1 MHRRWSHTA
10 DLPIRHASRL
20 TCQTRGMRPVGSVLG
35 FLAWR
40 VGVARTGF
48 GVRLRRMVSTLVV
61 VSGIGAAI
69 GYAVVGRFLAAPEEE
84 DEVDTR
90 PDAE

>member
-1 MHRRWSHTA
+1 MA
-10 DLPIRHASRL
+10 DLPITHASRL

-48 GVRLRRMVSTLVV
+48 GVRIRSLVSTIVV
-61 VSGIGAAI
+61 FVGIGAAI
-69 GYAVVGRFLAAPEEE
+69 GYAIVGRFLAATDEE
-84 DEVDTR
+84 DEVGTR